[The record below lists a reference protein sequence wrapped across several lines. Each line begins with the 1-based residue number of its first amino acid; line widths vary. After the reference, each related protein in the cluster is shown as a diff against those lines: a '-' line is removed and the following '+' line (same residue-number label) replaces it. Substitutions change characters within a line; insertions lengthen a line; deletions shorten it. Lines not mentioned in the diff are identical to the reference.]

1 MLPEMMYVVDADFD
15 VMITSLSDFKRSR
28 LTER

>member
-15 VMITSLSDFKRSR
+15 VMITSLSDSKRSR